1 MWRGRQTDRGLNK
14 EGWTVPEASD
24 DPVLVELGQSRSER
38 VAGNRG
44 SRPFLIQRVGLGV
57 SPGNVCA

>member
-1 MWRGRQTDRGLNK
+1 MWRGRQTDRGLNE
-14 EGWTVPEASD
+14 EGRTVPEASD

-44 SRPFLIQRVGLGV
+44 
-57 SPGNVCA
+57 